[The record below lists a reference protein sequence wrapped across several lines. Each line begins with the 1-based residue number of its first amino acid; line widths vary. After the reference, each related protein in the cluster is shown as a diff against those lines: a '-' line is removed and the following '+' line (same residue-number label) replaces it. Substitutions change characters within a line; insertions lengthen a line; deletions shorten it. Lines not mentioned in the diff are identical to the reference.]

1 MKRRQWITLAVVTAL
16 ALVAV
21 LAWHLR
27 ADYFLWRMR
36 AHDHGP
42 SRARLADMGPK
53 ALPRIYAEIAALG
66 KGEAGEYRAD
76 LVLAMRDIRHDFVE
90 HEIGSPVLWEV
101 HAALLPVDEAMA
113 NAVKTAFLNEPDAER
128 RRDMLGR
135 LGEHDFAMGV
145 RCFCDLFGS
154 ASPMERFILVEDLRS
169 DVLLVTEDKPPTDP
183 YYPWRKLGKDE
194 IAALRG
200 QMKKQLVAC
209 AVPVLLD
216 GVEKIVDRGGPA
228 EGDETSLFLSSLDT
242 LSAMKEMD
250 GRIGKTFW
258 DLLPILRNKI
268 AATYLLDAMF
278 GRASASA
285 AKLAAQDLDRL
296 AGVFQKS
303 AWESRAGVLFW
314 LNDFG
319 GKGRVSPADLCRFLP
334 NAPDQERFFTLDS
347 LLAAPAGDLL
357 PCISPLVTAM
367 ESAVVESSA
376 SEPPLWFATARDVLV
391 HICGAGEDAA
401 GQLGLLRST
410 VKQPSVIAAI
420 DQAMDQAGEK
430 NTLAKSP

>member
-1 MKRRQWITLAVVTAL
+1 MKRRQWIKLAVVTAL

-42 SRARLADMGPK
+42 SRSRLADMGPK

-66 KGEAGEYRAD
+66 KSEAGDYRAD
-76 LVLAMRDIRHDFVE
+76 LVLAMRDIRHDLVAKKIE
-90 HEIGSPVLWEV
+90 SPVLWEV
-101 HAALLPVDEAMA
+101 HAAVLPVDEAMA
-113 NAVKTAFLNEPDAER
+113 GAVKTAFLSEPDAGR
-128 RRDMLGR
+128 RQEMLAWI
-135 LGEHDFAMGV
+135 GEHDFSMGV
-145 RCFCDLFGS
+145 RYFCDLFEN
-154 ASPMERFILVEDLRS
+154 ASPPERFILVGDLLS
-169 DVLLVTEDKPPTDP
+169 DVSLVTEDKPATDP

-209 AVPVLLD
+209 AVPALLD
-216 GVEKIVDRGGPA
+216 GLEKIVDRGGPA

-242 LSAMKEMD
+242 LSAMKIMD
-250 GRIGKTFW
+250 DRIPKTFW
-258 DLLPILRNKI
+258 DLLPVLRNKI

-278 GRASASA
+278 GRASPSA
-285 AKLAAQDLDRL
+285 PKLGAKDVDRL

-303 AWESRAGVLFW
+303 AWESRSGVLFW

-319 GKGRVSPADLCRFLP
+319 GKGRVDPADLCRFLP
-334 NAPDQERFFTLDS
+334 NAPDQERYFTLDS

-357 PCISPLVTAM
+357 PCVSPLVAAM
-367 ESAVVESSA
+367 EGAALESSA
-376 SEPPLWFATARDVLV
+376 SEPPLWFSTARDLLV
-391 HICGAGEDAA
+391 HVCGADATVA
-401 GQLGLLRST
+401 GQLGQLRST
-410 VKQPSVIAAI
+410 VKLPSVAAVI
-420 DQAMDQAGEK
+420 DEA
-430 NTLAKSP
+430 LAASKTPPGSP